1 MEQANLIYTCYDGRE
16 RTRENLVEQHTL
28 TRVISG
34 ASEAF
39 FNGGEV
45 ITQTGGFRFMRKN
58 TLAKFTKHPDAGHG
72 YKVLSVVF
80 DNQSLLDYSRQFHP
94 GPGVSGAA
102 PVIPNHGPGIV
113 NLPATPLL
121 TNFFNS
127 LTPYL
132 DDETK
137 RFQQIS
143 KIKVMEAISILVDL
157 DEAFTHILF
166 DFAPAGKLD
175 LESYMLANFRY
186 HLSSEEFAR
195 LTGRSISTFKRDF
208 EKVFGTTPFEWLK
221 ARRLEEAH
229 FLLTHEKRSPGD
241 AAFLAG
247 FVNYSHFSRLFKE
260 AYKKAPSE
268 LV

>member
-1 MEQANLIYTCYDGRE
+1 MIYTCYDGRE
-16 RTRENLVEQHTL
+16 RTRENLVGSHTL

-34 ASEAF
+34 SSEAF

-45 ITQTGGFRFMRKN
+45 VTQTGGFRFIRKN
-58 TLAKFTKHPDAGHG
+58 TLAKFTKHPAPGHG

-80 DNQSLLDYSRQFHP
+80 DDLTLQDYWRQFGLAAVLVPSHA
-94 GPGVSGAA
+94 PGVR
-102 PVIPNHGPGIV
+102 

-137 RFQQIS
+137 RFQHIS
-143 KIKVMEAISILVDL
+143 KIKVMEAISILLDL
-157 DEAFTHILF
+157 DPAFANILF

-175 LESYMLANFRY
+175 LEGYMLENYRY
-186 HLSSEEFAR
+186 NLSLDEFAR

-208 EKVFGTTPFEWLK
+208 EKVFGTTPYEWLK
-221 ARRLEEAH
+221 DNRLKEAH
-229 FLLTHEKRSPGD
+229 YLITHDRRSPGD

-260 AYKKAPSE
+260 VYKKAPSE
-268 LV
+268 VV